1 MRLLHGRPLAERL
14 AARSRER
21 SAALL
26 GRGIHPALTVISVGI
41 DSAANTYLLRLV
53 RGGEA
58 LDITV
63 RDVSL
68 HRDATEQAVSAE
80 LDRASRDPAVHGVLL
95 LTPLPGKLDEG
106 QLVDHIAAQKDVEGV
121 NPYNVGLAQ
130 GGRQRFVPT
139 TAEAIVELLKFHD
152 IPLAGADVV
161 VVGRSTVVGR
171 PAAALLLNE
180 DATVTIAHKRTS
192 DVGALTRRA
201 SIVVVAV
208 GHAGFLTGAMISPG
222 ATVVDA
228 GINMTPAGI
237 AGDAD
242 ADSVATVAGALSPV
256 PGGVGTVTTALLLRN
271 VLSAAEAQTGDGQRA
286 RGGPLIAS
294 LRRRR

>member
-26 GRGIHPALTVISVGI
+26 GRNIHPALAVISVGI
-41 DSAANTYLLRLV
+41 ASAANTYLLRLL

-68 HRDATEQAVSAE
+68 HRDATEQAVITE

-95 LTPLPGKLDEG
+95 LTPLPGALDEG
-106 QLVDHIAAQKDVEGV
+106 HLVDHIAALKDVEGV
-121 NPYNVGLAQ
+121 NPYNVGLVQ
-130 GGRQRFVPT
+130 GGRPHFVPS

-208 GHAGFLTGAMISPG
+208 GQAGFLTGAMISPG

-271 VLSAAEAQTGDGQRA
+271 VLSAAEAQA
-286 RGGPLIAS
+286 AGG
-294 LRRRR
+294 

>member
-121 NPYNVGLAQ
+121 KPYNVGLAQ
-130 GGRQRFVPT
+130 GGRQRFVPS

-192 DVGALTRRA
+192 DVAALTRRA

-271 VLSAAEAQTGDGQRA
+271 VLSAAEAQTGG
-286 RGGPLIAS
+286 
-294 LRRRR
+294 

>member
-26 GRGIHPALTVISVGI
+26 GRNIHPALTVISVGI

-68 HRDATEQAVSAE
+68 HRDATEQAVIAE

-95 LTPLPGKLDEG
+95 LTPLPGKLDEAH
-106 QLVDHIAAQKDVEGV
+106 LVDRIAAQKDVEGV

-192 DVGALTRRA
+192 DVAALTRRA

-271 VLSAAEAQTGDGQRA
+271 VLSAAEAQA
-286 RGGPLIAS
+286 GGG
-294 LRRRR
+294 

>member
-26 GRGIHPALTVISVGI
+26 SRNIHPALAVISVGI

-53 RGGEA
+53 RAGEA
-58 LDITV
+58 LGITV

-68 HRDATEQAVSAE
+68 QRDATEQAVITE
-80 LDRASRDPAVHGVLL
+80 LDRASRDPSIHGVLL

-106 QLVDHIAAQKDVEGV
+106 HLVDHIAAQKDVEGV
-121 NPYNVGLAQ
+121 NPYSVGLLQ
-130 GGRQRFVPT
+130 GGHPRFVPS
-139 TAEAIVELLKFHD
+139 TAEAIVELLKFHA

-180 DATVTIAHKRTS
+180 DATVTIAHKRTT
-192 DVGALTRRA
+192 DVAALTRRA
-201 SIVVVAV
+201 AIVVVAV
-208 GHAGFLTGAMISPG
+208 GRAGFLTGAMISPG
-222 ATVVDA
+222 ATVIDA

-242 ADSVATVAGALSPV
+242 ADSIATVAGALSPV
-256 PGGVGTVTTALLLRN
+256 PGGVGTVTAALLLRN
-271 VLSAAEAQTGDGQRA
+271 VLTAAEAQTAVG
-286 RGGPLIAS
+286 
-294 LRRRR
+294 

>member
-1 MRLLHGRPLAERL
+1 MRLLHGRPLSEQL

-21 SAALL
+21 SIALR
-26 GRGIHPALTVISVGI
+26 GRDIQPALAAISVGI
-41 DSAANTYLLRLV
+41 DPAANTYLQRLA
-53 RGGEA
+53 RAGKA
-58 LDITV
+58 LGITV

-68 HRDATEQAVSAE
+68 DRDATEQAVIAE
-80 LDRASRDPAVHGVLL
+80 LDRASRDRLLHGVLL

-106 QLVDHIAAQKDVEGV
+106 HLVDHIAPHKDVEGV
-121 NPYNVGLAQ
+121 NPYNVGLLQ
-130 GGRQRFVPT
+130 GGRPRFVPS
-139 TAEAIVELLKFHD
+139 TAEAIVELLKFHA
-152 IPLAGADVV
+152 IRLAGVEVV

-180 DATVTIAHKRTS
+180 DATVTIAHKRTT

-201 SIVVVAV
+201 AVVVVAV
-208 GHAGFLTGAMISPG
+208 GRARFLTGEMISPG
-222 ATVVDA
+222 ATVIDA

-242 ADSVATVAGALSPV
+242 VDSVALVASALSPV

-271 VLSAAEAQTGDGQRA
+271 VLTAAEAQTA
-286 RGGPLIAS
+286 GG
-294 LRRRR
+294 

>member
-1 MRLLHGRPLAERL
+1 MRLLHGRPLAEQL

-21 SAALL
+21 SIALR
-26 GRGIHPALTVISVGI
+26 GRDIQPALAAISVGI
-41 DSAANTYLLRLV
+41 DPAANTYLQRLV
-53 RGGEA
+53 RAGKA
-58 LDITV
+58 LGISI

-68 HRDATEQAVSAE
+68 DRDATEQAVIAE
-80 LDRASRDPAVHGVLL
+80 LDRASRDRMLHGVLL

-106 QLVDHIAAQKDVEGV
+106 HLVDHIAPHKDVEGV
-121 NPYNVGLAQ
+121 NPYNVGLLLD
-130 GGRQRFVPT
+130 GRPRFVPS
-139 TAEAIVELLKFHD
+139 TAEAIVELLKFHA
-152 IPLAGADVV
+152 IRLAGVEVV

-180 DATVTIAHKRTS
+180 DATVTIAHKRTT

-201 SIVVVAV
+201 TVVVVAV
-208 GHAGFLTGAMISPG
+208 GRARFLTGEMISPG
-222 ATVVDA
+222 ATVIDA

-242 ADSVATVAGALSPV
+242 VDSVALVAAALSPV

-271 VLSAAEAQTGDGQRA
+271 VLTAAEAQTA
-286 RGGPLIAS
+286 GG
-294 LRRRR
+294 